1 MKKKTSQSIVGTMYH
16 KDGTAT
22 KTFTGS
28 GSFDIRDEMI
38 NDSKDFLDTVEVTT
52 IAQECVN
59 LKQKEDEIAELEDKL
74 KKKKE
79 EADHISSKVIPELLA
94 EQGLSE
100 IKLAD
105 GSKVSVKQEFRATLP
120 KDEVR
125 RDAAYQWLRDQGLG
139 DIIKNNV
146 SVTFGKGEDDKA
158 QSLIDLAVANGY
170 EPSQKS
176 DVAWNTLT
184 ALYEERVKAGLDM
197 PSDVFSLWIKDKTK
211 ISRK

>member
-1 MKKKTSQSIVGTMYH
+1 MTTKI
-16 KDGTAT
+16 

-59 LKQKEDEIAELEDKL
+59 LKKVEDEIAAIEEQL

-105 GSKVSVKQEFRATLP
+105 GSKVSVKQEFRCTLP
-120 KDEVR
+120 KDETKR
-125 RDAAYQWLRDQGLG
+125 AQAYEWLRNEKLG

-146 SVTFGKGEDDKA
+146 FVTFGKGEDDKA
-158 QSLIDLAVANGY
+158 KSLIDLAVENGY
-170 EPSQKS
+170 EPNQKS
-176 DVAWNTLT
+176 DVAWNTLR

-197 PSDVFSLWIKDKTK
+197 PSDVFHLWIKDKTK